1 MYVYLL
7 RIQEAKCFEFTVQI
21 LPPPP
26 EARRVEGGG
35 DKKMFALRAH
45 FAPPLT
51 FISVYALALS
61 HLHEIF

>member
-1 MYVYLL
+1 MCTFKVFKKPNVLNL
-7 RIQEAKCFEFTVQI
+7 RFKFC
-21 LPPPP
+21 PPPP